1 MRRSLQDSIVGF
13 SLLGGILIFTFFS
26 FWLRGV
32 RLSSKNWY
40 LFAEFNNASGLSK
53 KSPVTYRGIL
63 VGSIEDILFTNESIK
78 AKIVLNNPE
87 IILPKPAF
95 AKVVTNSFLGGDV
108 QVALETS
115 EKTIPKNISKPT
127 SDKCN
132 SKLIICQG
140 DSITGKQLSSLSNIT
155 NKISQLLKESNQE
168 NLIENLINSI
178 DQFDSTQENL
188 DELIYLSKQ
197 EILRVKP
204 LINEITIAAN
214 NLNNILSTINNKE
227 PLNDLV
233 NSLSFVNFSKSLL
246 ISSILLEIDFAAL
259 IVILMSLRV
268 SLLFIVDKILFK
280 LLAAMVISLIKG
292 LTLRISCFDK

>member
-1 MRRSLQDSIVGF
+1 MRRSFRDSIVGF

-32 RLSSKNWY
+32 KLSSKNWY

-78 AKIVLNNPE
+78 AKIVLNNPD
-87 IILPKPAF
+87 IILTKPTF
-95 AKVVTNSFLGGDV
+95 ARVVTNSFLGGDV

-115 EKTIPKNISKPT
+115 EKTIPKNTFKAT
-127 SDKCN
+127 SEKCN

-140 DSITGKQLSSLSNIT
+140 DTISGKQLSSLSNIT
-155 NKISQLLKESNQE
+155 SRINQLLTESNQE
-168 NLIENLINSI
+168 NLIENVVNSI
-178 DQFDSTQENL
+178 DQFDRTQENL

-204 LINEITIAAN
+204 LIKEVTIAAAH
-214 NLNNILSTINNKE
+214 LNNILSTINDEETLKDIKLTIDAAESISGKIDNMSDDFEQLMKDKE
-227 PLNDLV
+227 LTKAIRDLTIGLSKFLN
-233 NSLSFVNFSKSLL
+233 
-246 ISSILLEIDFAAL
+246 EIYP
-259 IVILMSLRV
+259 
-268 SLLFIVDKILFK
+268 
-280 LLAAMVISLIKG
+280 
-292 LTLRISCFDK
+292 